1 MARRTAA
8 FAVLVAG
15 LAVVGVAG
23 ARTAAIHTH
32 YAFSFTVASKPD
44 DLGQGTGPEITG
56 SGRGTF
62 SIAHRQID
70 RDNTV
75 FWDVVG
81 AKGSFSLASGGK
93 VFVTGKVTGGHFGI
107 ETSTGGHS
115 TNVSF
120 DVRITSTTRF
130 HCAKPNAGLDLSD
143 LPQVKGNLDGMVFA
157 ACSTHLQW
165 EHVPPKLV
173 VHVDPVT
180 TG

>member
-1 MARRTAA
+1 MRIAALAALTAA
-8 FAVLVAG
+8 LGIVA
-15 LAVVGVAG
+15 AAG
-23 ARTAAIHTH
+23 AGTQAIRTH

-44 DLGQGTGPEITG
+44 DLGQGTGPKITG

-93 VFVTGKVTGGHFGI
+93 VFVRGTVTGGHFGI

-120 DVRITSTTRF
+120 GVRITSTTRF
-130 HCAKPNAGLDLSD
+130 HCAKPNAGLDLQD
-143 LPQVKGNLDGMVFA
+143 LPQVKGNLDGMVFG
-157 ACSTHLQW
+157 ACTTHLQW
-165 EHVPPKLV
+165 EGVPPKLV

-180 TG
+180 H

>member
-1 MARRTAA
+1 MGRWTAA

-15 LAVVGVAG
+15 MAVVGVAG
-23 ARTAAIHTH
+23 ARTTAIHTH
-32 YAFSFTVASKPD
+32 YAFSFSVASKPGY
-44 DLGQGTGPEITG
+44 LGHGNGPKITG

-93 VFVTGKVTGGHFGI
+93 VFVTGAVTGGHFGI
-107 ETSTGGHS
+107 ETATGGHS

-130 HCAKPNAGLDLSD
+130 HCAKPNTGLDLQD
-143 LPQVKGNLDGMVFA
+143 LPQVKSNLDGMGFS
-157 ACSTHLQW
+157 ACTTNLQW
-165 EHVPPKLV
+165 EGVAPKLV

-180 TG
+180 G